1 MIWRQAV
8 EPVTIENVYIPAG
21 TNVIVSPQVSQSHPH
36 IWGSSADT
44 FEPDRW
50 NSLSSES
57 ASPYAF
63 QAFSSGPRVCIGKM
77 LSMLEFKAIL
87 VDIIKKYDFEAVE
100 EKLVL
105 ENYLTLRPRGGLRV
119 RFRVI
124 EE

>member
-1 MIWRQAV
+1 MIWRQAAK
-8 EPVTIENVYIPAG
+8 PVIIENIYIPAG

-36 IWGSSADT
+36 IWGSSAET

-50 NSLSSES
+50 DSLSSES

-87 VDIIKKYDFEAVE
+87 VDIIRKYEFEPVE
-100 EKLVL
+100 AKLVL
-105 ENYLTLRPRGGLRV
+105 ENYLTLRPRGGLRIK
-119 RFRVI
+119 FNVI
-124 EE
+124 KA